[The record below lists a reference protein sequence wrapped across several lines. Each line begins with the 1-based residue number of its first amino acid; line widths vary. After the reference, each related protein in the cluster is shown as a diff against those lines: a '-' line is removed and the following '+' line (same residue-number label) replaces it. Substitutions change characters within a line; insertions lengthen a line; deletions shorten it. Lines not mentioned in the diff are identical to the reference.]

1 MPKLRSPSSYGINSR
16 NDTSDPPRHPHLR
29 RHDREAG
36 THQAADRRGHH
47 ARKGVTRCK
56 LKKVR
61 FRPNPLSSLVETM
74 GSNPHCECNGL
85 VLSTVDFCS
94 WCASNLLI

>member
-1 MPKLRSPSSYGINSR
+1 MPKLRSPTSYGINSR

-61 FRPNPLSSLVETM
+61 CRPNPSEFVGGDEGDRTLDLRIANAMVSSLAPSILPPVR
-74 GSNPHCECNGL
+74 
-85 VLSTVDFCS
+85 
-94 WCASNLLI
+94 I